1 MGLSVA
7 ASAVYYDYVSCTG
20 WQKILVLQIVSR
32 TGAAVQQQYDADG
45 DIYIVARIENSL
57 DVI

>member
-1 MGLSVA
+1 MAEPLFLFIDLPYFTRNNAVMGLSVA

-32 TGAAVQQQYDADG
+32 TGAAV
-45 DIYIVARIENSL
+45 
-57 DVI
+57 